1 MPEQRAS
8 ELIHHGLLG
17 VVRFKENVTNATDLA
32 IGQMPVPTRQEWNIA
47 TAVVERG
54 LVQEGGEA
62 RSVVIVQV
70 AVGGGDVGEGD

>member
-8 ELIHHGLLG
+8 ELIHHGLLA
-17 VVRFKENVTNATDLA
+17 VVQFKENVTNATDLA
-32 IGQMPVPTRQEWNIA
+32 IGQMPVPTRKEWNIA
-47 TAVVERG
+47 AEVVERG

-70 AVGGGDVGEGD
+70 VVGEENVGGGD